1 MLIKFLVIGV
11 EWEIVKVYER
21 LLGVVKV
28 INGCV
33 NKGMFVWDWFI
44 ILKWIIILIKKNFCW
59 VICRMMIYIL
69 YYI

>member
-1 MLIKFLVIGV
+1 MLIKFLFIGV

-44 ILKWIIILIKKNFCW
+44 ILKWIIILI
-59 VICRMMIYIL
+59 
-69 YYI
+69 